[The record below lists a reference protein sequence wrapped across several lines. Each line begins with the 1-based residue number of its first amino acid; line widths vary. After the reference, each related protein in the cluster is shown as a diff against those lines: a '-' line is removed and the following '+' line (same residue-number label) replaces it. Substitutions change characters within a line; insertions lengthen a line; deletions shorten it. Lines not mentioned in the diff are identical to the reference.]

1 MTKRKRNAISNTH
14 SVFVIIIIIIAI
26 AHQDNG
32 DINLQHLSVLNP
44 AIRGTATHCD
54 TKLNEAYGSAANGA
68 ATTNVA
74 YESIEELEPR
84 PEGLPRERG
93 LQANVVYD
101 SITAATTIHTNVG
114 SYESIEGIEPE
125 GLLHERGL
133 QANVAYGSATGTATT
148 IHTNIAYDS
157 IEGIEPRPEGLLQ
170 ANVAYGS
177 ATGPATTIHTN
188 VAYDSIEGIG
198 PRPEG
203 LQHERRL
210 RANEAYDSTTGIG
223 TLC

>member
-1 MTKRKRNAISNTH
+1 M
-14 SVFVIIIIIIAI
+14 
-26 AHQDNG
+26 
-32 DINLQHLSVLNP
+32 SVLNP

-54 TKLNEAYGSAANGA
+54 TKLNEAYGSAATGA

-84 PEGLPRERG
+84 PEGLPHERG

-101 SITAATTIHTNVG
+101 SITAATTIHTNVD
-114 SYESIEGIEPE
+114 SYESIEVIEPE

-133 QANVAYGSATGTATT
+133 QANVAYGSAAGPATT

-157 IEGIEPRPEGLLQ
+157 IEGIEPRPEGIEPRPEGLLQ

-177 ATGPATTIHTN
+177 AAG
-188 VAYDSIEGIG
+188 
-198 PRPEG
+198 
-203 LQHERRL
+203 RL
-210 RANEAYDSTTGIG
+210 AIAKMLVEI
-223 TLC
+223 TLLSLSPPSLLPPPPPSLSLHRV